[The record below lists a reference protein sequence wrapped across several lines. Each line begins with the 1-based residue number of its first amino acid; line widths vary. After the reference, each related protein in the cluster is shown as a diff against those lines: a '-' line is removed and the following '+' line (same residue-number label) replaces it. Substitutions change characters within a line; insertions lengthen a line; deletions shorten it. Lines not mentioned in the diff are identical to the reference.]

1 MKILITN
8 DDGAGAAQLTSLI
21 RWCRKL
27 GDVTVVVP
35 KYEESGK
42 SHSIEIHKPFEAKQ
56 VTLAPDITIWT
67 VDSTPADCVR
77 FACSGLKMSF
87 DLVVS
92 GVNRGLNLGHDMMY
106 SGTFAAACEAV
117 NNGIKAVA
125 LSTTIKNYDRATEHL
140 DIIFD
145 FLQTHRLLEQ
155 NDLYNINIPAQPKGI
170 RITRQG
176 GPYFLETFQALEN
189 DMYLPIGKPMQ
200 TDSSDLTLDTVAH
213 RQGYISISPMTTDRT
228 NFTVFRELDQL
239 NEA

>member
-8 DDGAGAAQLTSLI
+8 DDGIQASQLVPLI
-21 RWCRKL
+21 RWCRKQ

-35 KYEESGK
+35 KHEQSAK

-56 VTLAPDITIWT
+56 VELEPGIAVWA

-77 FACSGLKMSF
+77 FACSGLGMSF
-87 DLVVS
+87 DLVIS
-92 GVNRGLNLGHDMMY
+92 GINRGLNLGHDIMY

-117 NNGIKAVA
+117 SNGMKAIA
-125 LSTTIKNYDRATEHL
+125 LSTTVKGYPRATEQL
-140 DIIFD
+140 DRIFAY
-145 FLQTHRLLEQ
+145 LQEHRLLEK
-155 NDLYNINIPAQPKGI
+155 NDLYNINIPEDPKGI

-189 DMYLPIGKPMQ
+189 DLYMPVGRPIQSVGQ
-200 TDSSDLTLDTVAH
+200 DLTLDTVAH

-228 NFTVFRELDQL
+228 NQYLFQELEQL
-239 NEA
+239 NTP